1 MKERMCVVNQNLL
14 EKELLDIKFS
24 QDEKYVLCTVGDIP
38 FFWSSGYRM
47 SFFIVD
53 LNTGNKIRTVKWE
66 NGDRFYGIDW

>member
-1 MKERMCVVNQNLL
+1 
-14 EKELLDIKFS
+14 
-24 QDEKYVLCTVGDIP
+24 
-38 FFWSSGYRM
+38 M